1 MVEICQVVPPVYD
14 GQVFR
19 DDGFEIVGVAVLRL
33 HSIGPLVAV
42 VIED

>member
-1 MVEICQVVPPVYD
+1 MVEILQVVSPVD
-14 GQVFR
+14 DSQVFR

-33 HSIGPLVAV
+33 HSVGPLVAV